1 METKKI
7 VSLDI
12 ISSCVCRDCF
22 EIGRRSTKKN
32 QYSIELFFQGTSIF
46 SLYTKP
52 HPELQK
58 IKAEDLVFG
67 SPWQRRL
74 LINEIKRNAFER
86 VGEKR
91 EGNFLILDFTDF
103 AKDLYKLVGKEDMYL
118 LQTEPSKNNISLFS
132 DYVEGIVSP
141 WTLPREKIDNCLD
154 FYVDDILKRYD
165 AEKIILCKIFHV
177 KDYISSI
184 NTIRVFKAPIDTYN
198 SFIEYCYNYFVE
210 AVSKTRKSIH
220 IIEMPD
226 NTIGD
231 EGQKWGLYSLHYHKE
246 FYEYLLSAIDIV
258 FCKYDREEELA
269 ILNDLKEDFES
280 RLELVRQSARSRKQL
295 IEQEYKNDQE
305 KNKLAKEKSRLLE
318 QVQLLTKEK
327 SRLELEI
334 KKAIDLESQLKKSES
349 EIKRIKN
356 SKTYK
361 IGRFFTYIP
370 RKLRKKD

>member
-1 METKKI
+1 
-7 VSLDI
+7 
-12 ISSCVCRDCF
+12 
-22 EIGRRSTKKN
+22 
-32 QYSIELFFQGTSIF
+32 
-46 SLYTKP
+46 
-52 HPELQK
+52 
-58 IKAEDLVFG
+58 
-67 SPWQRRL
+67 
-74 LINEIKRNAFER
+74 
-86 VGEKR
+86 
-91 EGNFLILDFTDF
+91 
-103 AKDLYKLVGKEDMYL
+103 
-118 LQTEPSKNNISLFS
+118 
-132 DYVEGIVSP
+132 
-141 WTLPREKIDNCLD
+141 
-154 FYVDDILKRYD
+154 
-165 AEKIILCKIFHV
+165 
-177 KDYISSI
+177 
-184 NTIRVFKAPIDTYN
+184 
-198 SFIEYCYNYFVE
+198 
-210 AVSKTRKSIH
+210 
-220 IIEMPD
+220 
-226 NTIGD
+226 
-231 EGQKWGLYSLHYHKE
+231 LHYHKE

-349 EIKRIKN
+349 EIKRIKS